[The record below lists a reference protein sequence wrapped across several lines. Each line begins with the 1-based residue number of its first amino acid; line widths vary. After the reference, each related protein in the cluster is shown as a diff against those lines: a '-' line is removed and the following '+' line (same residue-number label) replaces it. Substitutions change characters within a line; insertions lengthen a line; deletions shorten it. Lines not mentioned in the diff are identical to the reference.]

1 MAFMMEPE
9 SNVGALVRNAR
20 QGKKISQPELARRV
34 GTTQQTIE
42 KIESGKIKH
51 SSFLAAIA
59 AELGIAPGK
68 VLRNAGPL
76 AAPLEVVPASKLV
89 GEIRD
94 LKVYGVVQGGSGA
107 LILSNE
113 PVEYVARPEP
123 LARVTNG
130 YGVIVVEDSMAP
142 EFRSGDIALVN
153 PNIPPRAGDTCI
165 FRHTEPDGSETACIK
180 YLRRQTEAAWQVS
193 EWQAADG
200 SGTRDFNLKKADW
213 QTCHVTVGNYKRR

>member
-1 MAFMMEPE
+1 MDSMAETD
-9 SNVGALVRNAR
+9 SDVGAIVRKAR
-20 QGKKISQPELARRV
+20 LGKGLSQPELAQRV
-34 GTTQQTIE
+34 GTKQQTIQ
-42 KIESGKIKH
+42 KIEGGIIKH
-51 SSFLAAIA
+51 SSFLPAIA
-59 AELGIAPGK
+59 NELGIAQDK
-68 VLRNAGPL
+68 VVRNAKGL
-76 AAPLEVVPASKLV
+76 SAPLETVPASRLI
-89 GEIRD
+89 GENRD

-107 LILSNE
+107 LILSND

-153 PNIPPRAGDTCI
+153 PNIPPRSGDTCI
-165 FRHTEPDGSETACIK
+165 FRHVEPDGSETACIK
-180 YLRRQTEAAWQVS
+180 YLRRQTESAWQVS

-200 SGTRDFNLKKADW
+200 SGTRDFSLKKAEW